1 MSMSPQILQLGK
13 ENIVVASHTRCPFC
27 KTCFDGM
34 RDNTSGTAV
43 EVHCCVC
50 DKNFTIYRCE
60 HCRMPFATGIMGQ
73 GTVIET
79 RCSRVSCK
87 KRTDTIIL

>member
-1 MSMSPQILQLGK
+1 MSLSQKVLQLRK
-13 ENIVVASHTRCPFC
+13 ENIVANSHTRCPFC

-34 RDNTSGTAV
+34 RDNTGTAV
-43 EVHCCVC
+43 EAHCCVC
-50 DKNFTIYRCE
+50 EKDFTIYRCE
-60 HCRMPFATGIMGQ
+60 HCRMPFAAGIMGP